1 MYLQTYVPKICFNQL
16 LDAKSAGHLGQGE
29 TMDKVRARY
38 MYDWPGITGDVSRW
52 CKTCAP

>member
-16 LDAKSAGHLGQGE
+16 LDAKSAGYLGQGE

-38 MYDWPGITGDVSRW
+38 DWPGITGDVSR
-52 CKTCAP
+52 